1 MSIHNIEAEI
11 EVVKGDEAFYPI
23 IDIQY
28 GFHKGSP
35 EVRYQR
41 NGDPG
46 WPAEP
51 PEVELLD
58 ASIKD
63 AAGATLTPQE
73 VTVLAEK
80 WLDDSYEKAVENAQE
95 DYE

>member
-28 GFHKGSP
+28 SFHKGYAGVMWGDNACPP
-35 EVRYQR
+35 E
-41 NGDPG
+41 
-46 WPAEP
+46 PA
-51 PEVELLD
+51 EVELLD

-63 AAGATLTPQE
+63 LAGATLTPQE
-73 VTVLAEK
+73 VTLLAEK
-80 WLDDSYEKAVENAQE
+80 WLENDTGYEKAVENAQE